1 MNRLLSFRRDASRP
15 ASPARVPMRTR
26 EPAGLLD
33 PVDASARLSTLVGAE
48 LGAADTSMDRLVV
61 AIGTEPMH
69 LLVVAGPVTLTSADG
84 QVAVCH
90 LPGSPEALETLAA
103 WVGRRI
109 DGVSVQGDGG
119 LQVRCRPGTLSV
131 PSAPDYEAWEI
142 RGMDGGLLACL
153 PGGQLSLW
161 RPTAQTA

>member
-1 MNRLLSFRRDASRP
+1 MNRLLTFRRDATRP
-15 ASPARVPMRTR
+15 ATPERAVTRTR

-33 PVDASARLSTLVGAE
+33 PEEASARLATFVGAE

-61 AIGTEPMH
+61 AIGTEPLH

-90 LPGSPEALETLAA
+90 LPGSPEALGTLTA

-109 DGVSVQGDGG
+109 ESVAVLPGGG
-119 LQVRCRPGTLSV
+119 LQIQCRGGALTV
-131 PSAPDYEAWEI
+131 PSDPDYEAWEI